1 MLGSCCLFVV
11 RWTRITSSPY
21 SHWQVLV
28 TGKTNVAAKCND
40 SSGKYLQIPLVFLT
54 KPFNYAQLY
63 VQLCTAVKHCR
74 TPTMRLDLLK
84 NGRIH
89 SGSTEQA
96 SAHCSATPQWP
107 YTVWLRSVAVFCLP
121 EHLYTK
127 FSLCSIF
134 GTLGKRK
141 RVPSSRHL
149 NSSNAFFMF

>member
-11 RWTRITSSPY
+11 RWTCITSTPY

-54 KPFNYAQLY
+54 KPFNYAQLS

-84 NGRIH
+84 DGRIH

-96 SAHCSATPQWP
+96 SAHCPAPPQWP
-107 YTVWLRSVAVFCLP
+107 YTVWLRSVAVFVCLNTSTLNSP
-121 EHLYTK
+121 CAA
-127 FSLCSIF
+127 SLA
-134 GTLGKRK
+134 LWQKK